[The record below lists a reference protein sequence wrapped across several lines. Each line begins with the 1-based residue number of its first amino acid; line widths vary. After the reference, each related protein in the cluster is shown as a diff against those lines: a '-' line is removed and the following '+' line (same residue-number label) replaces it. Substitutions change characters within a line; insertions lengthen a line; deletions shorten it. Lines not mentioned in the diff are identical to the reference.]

1 MNLTKMRYIFMKNT
15 HDTKPED
22 AWDNRELGASEKH
35 VRKASPNRENALDE
49 RLGLQTISIRFQ
61 KGLID
66 RLKKLAEEDGIGYQ
80 PYVRQ
85 VLMRHVRHVDHER
98 REKTKNEKSILHAR

>member
-1 MNLTKMRYIFMKNT
+1 MKNT
-15 HDTKPED
+15 RKANKDK

-35 VRKASPNRENALDE
+35 VRKASSGREKALDE
-49 RLGLQTISIRFQ
+49 RLGLQTISIRLQ

-66 RLKKLAEEDGIGYQ
+66 NLKKLAEEDGIGYQ

-85 VLMRHVRHVDHER
+85 LLMRHVRQTDHER
-98 REKTKNEKSILHAR
+98 RAKAKQEKNIFIG